1 MTREEI
7 YSRFEELDKRASLGG
22 GVDKIE
28 KQHAQG
34 KMTARERIGMLL
46 DKGTFNELD
55 KLVNHR
61 CTNFGMEKKQ
71 IAGDGMVTGY
81 GKIDGRPVFVYAY
94 DFTAHGGSLS
104 ETNAAKIVKV
114 QQLALK
120 TGAPVIALN
129 DSGGARIQEGV
140 NSLAGYAS
148 IFYQNTIASGVI
160 PQISAILGPCAGG
173 ACYSPALTDF
183 IFMVKEKSHMF
194 ITGPDVVKTVTN
206 EEVGKEELGGAYTH
220 SSKSGVTHF
229 MCDNEEE
236 TLMSIRELLSF
247 LPSNNMEDAPLVP
260 CNDDIHRQ
268 VEALQ
273 TVIPEDPNMPY
284 DIKDIIEPVLDN
296 QYFFEVMPHFAK
308 NVVVGF
314 GRLGGR
320 SVGIVANQPAWL
332 AGVLDIDASD
342 KAARFIRFCDCFNI
356 PLITF
361 EDVPGFLPGTIQE
374 HNGIIRHGAK
384 IVYAYAEATVPK
396 VTLITRKAY
405 GGAYI
410 VMSSKPTG
418 ADVNLAYPQAE
429 IAVMGAAG
437 AVNILYRKSTP
448 EEKQEIIKD
457 YEDKFSNPYCA
468 AERGLIDEVIMP
480 RDTRYK
486 LIQLWKCVTT
496 KPKQIRLRNMA
507 ICLYDKIKILPQIIQ
522 IDTSPILN
530 SWFSMEITGENLRSL
545 WRKSFLPRLF
555 AILYS
560 AMH

>member
-1 MTREEI
+1 MNREEI
-7 YSRFEELDKRASLGG
+7 YRQFEELDKRASLGG

-28 KQHAQG
+28 KQHASG
-34 KMTARERIGMLL
+34 RMTARERIDMLL
-46 DKGTFNELD
+46 DKGSFNELD
-55 KLVNHR
+55 KFVNHR

-71 IAGDGMVTGY
+71 IAGDGMVSGY
-81 GKIDGRPVFVYAY
+81 GKIDGRLVFVYAY

-120 TGAPVIALN
+120 NGAPVIALN

-173 ACYSPALTDF
+173 ACYSTALTDF
-183 IFMVKEKSHMF
+183 IFMVKEQSHMF
-194 ITGPDVVKTVTN
+194 ITGPDVVKTVTH
-206 EEVGKEELGGAYTH
+206 EEVDKEELGGAYTH

-229 MCDNEEE
+229 MCNTEEE

-247 LPSNNMEDAPLVP
+247 LPSNNMEDAPFTP
-260 CNDDIHRQ
+260 CSDDIHRR

-308 NVVVGF
+308 NVVIGF
-314 GRLGGR
+314 GRLNGR
-320 SVGIVANQPAWL
+320 SVGIVANQPAYL

-361 EDVPGFLPGTIQE
+361 EDVPGFLPGTMQE
-374 HNGIIRHGAK
+374 HNGIIRKAMDALGQGFNGKTFQNLHQALLNVDQYMALADFASYSHAQQKAEQLYKDQTKWNSMSLVNTAK
-384 IVYAYAEATVPK
+384 AGIFAADRAIRDYANTIWLAKPVETKAE
-396 VTLITRKAY
+396 
-405 GGAYI
+405 
-410 VMSSKPTG
+410 
-418 ADVNLAYPQAE
+418 
-429 IAVMGAAG
+429 
-437 AVNILYRKSTP
+437 
-448 EEKQEIIKD
+448 
-457 YEDKFSNPYCA
+457 
-468 AERGLIDEVIMP
+468 
-480 RDTRYK
+480 
-486 LIQLWKCVTT
+486 T
-496 KPKQIRLRNMA
+496 KK
-507 ICLYDKIKILPQIIQ
+507 K
-522 IDTSPILN
+522 
-530 SWFSMEITGENLRSL
+530 
-545 WRKSFLPRLF
+545 
-555 AILYS
+555 
-560 AMH
+560 